1 MEVKV
6 KKRVVVGLSGGV
18 DSSVSALL
26 LKQEGYEVI
35 GLFMSNWDTI
45 ANFENNHEFNKTHQG
60 CESELDYQ
68 DAQAVAQKI
77 GIPLYR
83 VEFIKEYW
91 DNVFEYFLSEYQK
104 NRTPNPD
111 ILCNQFIKFD
121 SFLNYAK
128 NELQADYIA
137 MGHYARV
144 KHDRNSSFLLKAID
158 TNKDQTYF
166 LCNLNQNQLQNV
178 LFPIGHLTKL
188 QVRAIAKKHGLIT
201 ANKKDST
208 GICFIGERNFK
219 TFLQNYIPN
228 QPGQIINIV
237 NNQIIGHHIGTMYYT
252 IGQRKGLNLGGMNE
266 RMFVCDK
273 DIDKKIIYVAPSSFE
288 KQYLI
293 STQALIENINFIEPY
308 NPQIPIMVRFRHRQD
323 LIIVNDFLPIKNTKN
338 VLINYESARAITP
351 GQYAVFYQ
359 NDHCIGGGIVSKT
372 NIGHQKVDFLVYK
385 S

>member
-1 MEVKV
+1 MEVNT
-6 KKRVVVGLSGGV
+6 KKRVVIGLSGGV

-26 LKQEGYEVI
+26 LKQQGYEVI
-35 GLFMSNWDTI
+35 GLFMANWDTV
-45 ANFENNHEFNKTHQG
+45 ANFENNRESDKKHQG

-91 DNVFEYFLSEYQK
+91 NNVFEYFLSEYQK

-128 NELQADYIA
+128 NELKADYIA
-137 MGHYARV
+137 MGHYAKV
-144 KHDRNSSFLLKAID
+144 KHTNNLSYLLKATD
-158 TNKDQTYF
+158 VNKDQTYF
-166 LCNLNQNQLQNV
+166 LCNLKQTQLQNA
-178 LFPIGHLTKL
+178 LFPIGDLTKQ
-188 QVRAIAKKHGLIT
+188 QVRTIAKEYGLVT

-219 TFLQNYIPN
+219 YFLENYIPN
-228 QPGQIINIV
+228 QPGEIVNIV
-237 NNQIIGHHIGTMYYT
+237 NNQIVGHHMGTMYYT

-266 RMFVCDK
+266 RMFVCEK
-273 DIDKKIIYVAPSSFE
+273 DINKKIIYVSPLSLE
-288 KQYLI
+288 DQYLI
-293 STQALIENINFIEPY
+293 SNQALVENMNFIEPY
-308 NPQIPIMVRFRHRQD
+308 NPQIPISVRFRHRQN
-323 LIIVNDFLPIKNTKN
+323 LVVVNSFLCIENTNN
-338 VLINYESARAITP
+338 VLINYEPAKAITP

-359 NDHCIGGGIVSKT
+359 NDHCIGGGVIAQT
-372 NIGHQKVDFLVYK
+372 NANHKKINF
-385 S
+385 

>member
-1 MEVKV
+1 MEVNT
-6 KKRVVVGLSGGV
+6 KKRVVIGLSGGV

-26 LKQEGYEVI
+26 LKQQGYEVI
-35 GLFMSNWDTI
+35 GLFMANWDTV
-45 ANFENNHEFNKTHQG
+45 ANFENNRESDKKHQG

-91 DNVFEYFLSEYQK
+91 NNVFKYFLSEYQK

-128 NELQADYIA
+128 NELKADYIA
-137 MGHYARV
+137 MGHYAKV
-144 KHDRNSSFLLKAID
+144 KHTNNLSYLLKATD
-158 TNKDQTYF
+158 VNKDQTYF
-166 LCNLNQNQLQNV
+166 LCNLKQTQLQNA
-178 LFPIGHLTKL
+178 LFPIGDLTKQ
-188 QVRAIAKKHGLIT
+188 QVRTIAKEYGLVT

-219 TFLQNYIPN
+219 YFLENYIPN
-228 QPGQIINIV
+228 QPGEIVNIV
-237 NNQIIGHHIGTMYYT
+237 NNQIVGHHMGTMYYT

-266 RMFVCDK
+266 RMFVCEK
-273 DIDKKIIYVAPSSFE
+273 DINKKIIYVSPLSLE
-288 KQYLI
+288 DQYLI
-293 STQALIENINFIEPY
+293 SNQALVENMNFIEPY
-308 NPQIPIMVRFRHRQD
+308 NPQIPISVRFRHRQN
-323 LIIVNDFLPIKNTKN
+323 LVVVNSFLCIENTNN
-338 VLINYESARAITP
+338 VLINYEPAKAITP

-359 NDHCIGGGIVSKT
+359 NDHCIGGGVIAQT
-372 NIGHQKVDFLVYK
+372 NANHKKINF
-385 S
+385 